1 MGVAFVLVLSAVAF
15 AAIGALVFA
24 LRRAQ
29 RDNAALRAQMDIAQ
43 SRLEVTER
51 LSTVGQL
58 AAGVAHEI
66 NNPLAF
72 VVSNLSFIE
81 EELAEKPGIVG
92 TEVAT
97 AIADAQHGA
106 ARVAGIVRGL
116 SAFSR
121 VEGEGAG
128 EVQLENVVEDAVRMA
143 GNELRHKGQ
152 LVFELGGAPPV
163 AGDPRKLLQL
173 FINLLVNAA
182 DALPEG
188 RVAENRVR
196 VAIGRDARGWAR
208 IEIEDNGVGMTDDV
222 RRRAFDPFFTTKPVG
237 KGTGLGLSICHGI
250 VASMDGDIS
259 VESMPGAGTVFMVH
273 LPPATSASVVAT
285 PDAPLAPFLASV
297 PVTELAPAR
306 IPAPAPPPS
315 PADAPPSRLRV
326 LVVDDE
332 PHVGRAV
339 TRVLQRE
346 HDVTAVDSA
355 ERALQLLLTGG
366 DYEMILCDVMM
377 PTMSGIELYEH
388 LAAKR
393 PDAAKNVVFLTGG
406 AFTASAQHFLE
417 TTSAPC
423 WHKPLDAAGLRAGIA
438 DWSKR
443 RHAA

>member
-1 MGVAFVLVLSAVAF
+1 MGVALGILAIAAVAALGVLLARAVRATKALEERMRERTRDLELKNDDLK
-15 AAIGALVFA
+15 AAMADLEKA
-24 LRRAQ
+24 H
-29 RDNAALRAQMDIAQ
+29 M
-43 SRLEVTER
+43 RLAVTER

-81 EELAEKPGIVG
+81 EELALKEGVVG
-92 TEVAT
+92 TEVAQ

-106 ARVAGIVRGL
+106 ARVAGIVKGL

-121 VEGEGAG
+121 VDEDRSDDVDLQA
-128 EVQLENVVEDAVRMA
+128 VVEDAVRMA
-143 GNELRHKGQ
+143 GNELRHKGALQ
-152 LVFELGGAPPV
+152 FELGAVPKV
-163 AGDPRKLLQL
+163 KGDPRKLVQV
-173 FINLLVNAA
+173 FINLLMNAA

-188 RVAENRVR
+188 RVAENKVR
-196 VAIGRDARGWAR
+196 VALGKDARGWAK
-208 IEIEDNGVGMTDDV
+208 IEVEDNGVGMNDVV
-222 RRRAFDPFFTTKPVG
+222 RRRVFDPFFTTKPVG

-250 VASMDGDIS
+250 VASMDGDVA
-259 VESMPGAGTVFMVH
+259 VESMEGAGTCFTVR
-273 LPPATSASVVAT
+273 LPPADVVVAE
-285 PDAPLAPFLASV
+285 PAPIAIA
-297 PVTELAPAR
+297 AA
-306 IPAPAPPPS
+306 PAPAPK
-315 PADAPPSRLRV
+315 PARLRV

-355 ERALQLLLTGG
+355 ERALQLLETGG
-366 DYEMILCDVMM
+366 EYEMILCDVMM
-377 PTMSGIELYEH
+377 PVMSGIELYEE
-388 LAAKR
+388 LARKKPEAAKSI
-393 PDAAKNVVFLTGG
+393 VFLTGG

-443 RHAA
+443 RANAA